1 MITSLKYGFELLL
14 FCFFQ
19 DLVLPLKTKQT
30 KKIMIK
36 YNIQRY
42 NSRPLYNGHKRRR
55 LTPDFAH
62 WLERDSHSLSA
73 RKLQTQCL
81 VELSHQ
87 KTCHTHTI
95 HVGGTEAEKQP
106 IC

>member
-1 MITSLKYGFELLL
+1 
-14 FCFFQ
+14 
-19 DLVLPLKTKQT
+19 
-30 KKIMIK
+30 MIK

-95 HVGGTEAEKQP
+95 HVGGTETEKQP